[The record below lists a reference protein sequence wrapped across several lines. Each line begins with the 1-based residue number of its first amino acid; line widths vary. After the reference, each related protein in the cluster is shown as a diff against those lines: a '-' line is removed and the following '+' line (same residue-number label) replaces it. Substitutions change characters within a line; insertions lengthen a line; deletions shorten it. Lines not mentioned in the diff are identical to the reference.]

1 MSEQVHVNDLFQ
13 IIGQQQVELV
23 VLRHRLAQ
31 LLQLPDPNGA
41 GTGVSDSVAE
51 RPDPER

>member
-31 LLQLPDPNGA
+31 LLQLPDPNG
-41 GTGVSDSVAE
+41 TDGVSDCVAE